1 MKFNKKTFRFIT
13 VIIITSILF
22 LPGVLQAKEINLKEA
37 IDWGIQHNYDL
48 EAIRYNIETLER
60 DLAIL
65 DSNKALQINLEVTP
79 IWALGGQESDISNE
93 DSNQSSTK
101 SETSLLNLKAE
112 KTIANDLNISA
123 EISWNENDFVD
134 LSFEGI
140 VEDVNASIQLEK
152 QIYPDSYTQSEQ
164 QTFQTE
170 NDLKKEV
177 EELAWKEAEKQ
188 IDFIESYLNLVRI
201 IEEVNLADKRLRL
214 AAEKLE
220 RVQQQIRLG
229 EGGYQ
234 QEAEAKIALMESENE
249 FFNLKQNLIQQQKKW
264 YLELNLPEDIQVQFK
279 EEPAYLET
287 LRSRMKQLTLES
299 EKQETLFKQ
308 VLEKHYEIKNAYID
322 KESILKEAE
331 WTENEGKPQINIYG
345 GYDLSDDYWY
355 TMLDLSWNL
364 TDGGAQKLK
373 EEEAEATILQ
383 KEKEL
388 DQLIKTLQL
397 EMNQI
402 IDQDQYNQLN
412 LQAKLAAL
420 EEEQFTKNVL
430 EKQYQE
436 KIISSTQWQNQL
448 IALAEEELKVK
459 EAQDLL
465 LVNRLRLA
473 HFLGI

>member
-1 MKFNKKTFRFIT
+1 MKFNKKTFRFIA
-13 VIIITSILF
+13 VIIIISIIL
-22 LPGVLQAKEINLKEA
+22 LPSVLQAKEINLKEA
-37 IDWGIQHNYDL
+37 VDWGIQHNYDL
-48 EAIRYNIETLER
+48 EEIRYNIETLER
-60 DLAIL
+60 DLEIL
-65 DSNKALQINLEVTP
+65 DADKAFQVNLDVIP
-79 IWALGGQESDISNE
+79 IWSFGGKESDITNE
-93 DSNQSSTK
+93 DSNQSSIR
-101 SETSLLNLKAE
+101 SETSLLKLTVE
-112 KTIANDLNISA
+112 KTIADDLNISA
-123 EISWNENDFVD
+123 EISWNENNFADM
-134 LSFEGI
+134 SFEEIIEGA
-140 VEDVNASIQLEK
+140 NASIQLQK
-152 QIYPDSYTQSEQ
+152 QIYPDSYAQSEQ
-164 QTFQTE
+164 QIFQTE
-170 NDLKKEV
+170 NNLKKKV
-177 EELAWKEAEKQ
+177 EELAWNEAEKQ
-188 IDFIESYLNLVRI
+188 IDFIESYLNLVRL
-201 IEEVNLADKRLRL
+201 IEEVNLANKRFQL
-214 AAEKLE
+214 ATEELE

-234 QEAEAKIALMESENE
+234 QEAEAKIALMEAENQ
-249 FFNLKQNLIQQQKKW
+249 FFNLKQNLVQQQKEW
-264 YLELNLPEDIQVQFK
+264 YLELNLSEDIQVQFK

-287 LRSRMKQLTLES
+287 LRSSMEQLTLER
-299 EKQETLFKQ
+299 EKQETLLKQ
-308 VLEKHYEIKNAYID
+308 ALQKHYQIKNAYID

-331 WTENEGKPQINIYG
+331 WTENEGKPQMNING
-345 GYDLSDDYWY
+345 GYDFSDDYWY
-355 TMLDLSWNL
+355 AMLDLSWNL
-364 TDGGAQKLK
+364 IDGGAQKLK

-420 EEEQFTKNVL
+420 EEERYINNIL

-448 IALAEEELKVK
+448 IALVEEELKVK

>member
-1 MKFNKKTFRFIT
+1 MKFNKKTFRFIA
-13 VIIITSILF
+13 VIIILGILL
-22 LPGVLQAKEINLKEA
+22 LPSVLQAKEINLKEA
-37 IDWGIQHNYDL
+37 VDWGIQHNYDL
-48 EAIRYNIETLER
+48 EEIRYNIETLER
-60 DLAIL
+60 DLEIL
-65 DSNKALQINLEVTP
+65 DADKAFQFNLDVIP
-79 IWALGGQESDISNE
+79 IWGFGGKESDISNE
-93 DSNQSSTK
+93 DSSQSSTR
-101 SETSLLNLKAE
+101 SETSLLKLKAE
-112 KTIANDLNISA
+112 KTIADDLNISA
-123 EISWNENDFVD
+123 EISWNENEFAD

-140 VEDVNASIQLEK
+140 VEDINASIQLET
-152 QIYPDSYTQSEQ
+152 QIYPDSYNQSEQ
-164 QTFQTE
+164 QIFQTE
-170 NDLKKEV
+170 NNLKKKV
-177 EELAWKEAEKQ
+177 EELAWTEAEKQ
-188 IDFIESYLNLVRI
+188 IDFIESYLNLVRS
-201 IEEVNLADKRLRL
+201 IEEVNLADKRFQL
-214 AAEKLE
+214 ATEELE

-234 QEAEAKIALMESENE
+234 QEAESKIALMEAENQ
-249 FFNLKQNLIQQQKKW
+249 FFNLKQNLVQQQKEW
-264 YLELNLPEDIQVQFK
+264 YLELNLSEDIQVQFK

-287 LRSRMKQLTLES
+287 LRSSMEQLTLER
-299 EKQETLFKQ
+299 EKQETLLKQ
-308 VLEKHYEIKNAYID
+308 VLEKHYQIKIGYID

-331 WTENEGKPQINIYG
+331 WTKNEGKPQINIYG

-364 TDGGAQKLK
+364 IDGGAQKLK

-397 EMNQI
+397 EM
-402 IDQDQYNQLN
+402 DQLMDKDQYNQLN

-420 EEEQFTKNVL
+420 EEEQYINNIL

-473 HFLGI
+473 HFLCI

>member
-1 MKFNKKTFRFIT
+1 MGF
-13 VIIITSILF
+13 
-22 LPGVLQAKEINLKEA
+22 
-37 IDWGIQHNYDL
+37 
-48 EAIRYNIETLER
+48 
-60 DLAIL
+60 
-65 DSNKALQINLEVTP
+65 
-79 IWALGGQESDISNE
+79 GGQESDISNE

-249 FFNLKQNLIQQQKKW
+249 FFNLKQNLAQQQKKW